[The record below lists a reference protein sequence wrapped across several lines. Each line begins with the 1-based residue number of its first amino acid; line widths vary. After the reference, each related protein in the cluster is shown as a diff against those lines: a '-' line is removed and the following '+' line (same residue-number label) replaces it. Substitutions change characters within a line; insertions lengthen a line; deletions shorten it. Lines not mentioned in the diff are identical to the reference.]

1 MNLVAPPL
9 RLALDAS
16 APGCLLVSPP
26 MRKTLRYVLC
36 DVFTNRPLEGNA
48 LAVFTDARA
57 IADDSALMQAIAR
70 EMNLSE
76 TTFVLPAQKGG
87 HARARIFTPA
97 VELPFAGHPTLGT
110 AYVLSSPLQL
120 PLINLELAG
129 GIVPVRFEGAGQ
141 TASFGWMSQ
150 PLPTVTPFPDA
161 GELLAALGLE
171 GSTLPIEI
179 YDNGIRHVYVGVPTL
194 EALVACKPDLARLAR
209 VPVGGCIVYAPRG
222 DKAWDVRGFHPAEGI
237 AEDPATGSAAG
248 PMGLHLIRHG
258 RAHYGDELTLSQ
270 GAQVGRPST
279 LYVRIAG
286 AAAGPTEIEVGGH
299 VVSVARGEFVLP

>member
-1 MNLVAPPL
+1 MDRRVGHLL
-9 RLALDAS
+9 LS
-16 APGCLLVSPP
+16 AP
-26 MRKTLRYVLC
+26 MRKNLRYVLC

-57 IADDSALMQAIAR
+57 IADDPALMQALAR

-87 HARARIFTPA
+87 HARARIFTPE

-110 AYVLSSPLQL
+110 AYVLSAPLQL
-120 PLINLELAG
+120 PLIRLELAG

-150 PLPTVTPFPDA
+150 PLPTIAPLPDA
-161 GELLAALGLE
+161 GDLLSALGLAR
-171 GSTLPIEI
+171 STLPIEI
-179 YDNGIRHVYVGVPTL
+179 YDNGVRHVYVGVPSL
-194 EALVACKPDLARLAR
+194 DELVACKPDMARLAR
-209 VPVGGCIVYAPRG
+209 LPVGGCIVYAPRG

-237 AEDPATGSAAG
+237 PEDPATGAAAG

-258 RAHYGDELTLSQ
+258 RAQYGDELILAQ
-270 GAQVGRPST
+270 GAQVRRPSS
-279 LYVRIAG
+279 LYVRITG
-286 AAAGPTEIEVGGH
+286 GPSGPSEIEVGGH
-299 VVSVARGEFVLP
+299 VLSVARGEFVLP